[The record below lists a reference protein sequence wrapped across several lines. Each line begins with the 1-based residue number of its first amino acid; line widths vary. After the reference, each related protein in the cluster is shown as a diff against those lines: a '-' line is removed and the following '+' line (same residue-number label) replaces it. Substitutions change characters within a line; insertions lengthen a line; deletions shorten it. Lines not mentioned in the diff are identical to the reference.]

1 MTWTDLKDDFFNFF
15 SAENFSENWIAYL
28 LWFLLFA
35 VVFYYVFKVMV
46 KNRAGRYIVLVVLTV
61 LVFGVAFSLSGEE
74 SEIVQYFLLLVI
86 AMIALLVFTVF
97 NTDIKRSMLD
107 SNIRRGRLSVGTSD
121 VDKITD
127 EITRAVQDMS
137 KKNVGAIIVLDEN
150 NLPEHVLS
158 SGTIINAD
166 ISSQMIEAVFYPKA
180 PLHDGALIIRGDRLL
195 AAGCFL
201 PNTQNDA
208 LPKEMGSRHRA
219 TLGISEATSATAIV
233 VSEETGIV
241 SIAKSGVF
249 VKRYA
254 DTADIKQYL
263 NEYYRSDDKKEKKKK
278 KNK

>member
-1 MTWTDLKDDFFNFF
+1 
-15 SAENFSENWIAYL
+15 
-28 LWFLLFA
+28 
-35 VVFYYVFKVMV
+35 
-46 KNRAGRYIVLVVLTV
+46 
-61 LVFGVAFSLSGEE
+61 
-74 SEIVQYFLLLVI
+74 
-86 AMIALLVFTVF
+86 MIALLVFTVF